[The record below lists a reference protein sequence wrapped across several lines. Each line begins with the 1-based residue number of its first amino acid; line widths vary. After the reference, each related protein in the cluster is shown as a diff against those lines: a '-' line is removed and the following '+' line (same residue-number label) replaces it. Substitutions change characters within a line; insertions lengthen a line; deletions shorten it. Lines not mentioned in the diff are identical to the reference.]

1 MPKKASKKRKLP
13 AETETRD
20 AGDASQTR
28 QNNNPPPEIREEHN
42 RHGDSDEEMRDDEH
56 DEPDEPELS
65 GITDDTSADDC
76 IAQCHEALNERA
88 KKTYDLMVVL
98 CRNVDA
104 LVNKTL
110 DECGEN
116 QAVSRV
122 VADLQACMKA
132 SIVTHLSFA
141 RADSAKNTRY
151 QGAFSEPPPKAN
163 TESNV

>member
-1 MPKKASKKRKLP
+1 
-13 AETETRD
+13 
-20 AGDASQTR
+20 
-28 QNNNPPPEIREEHN
+28 
-42 RHGDSDEEMRDDEH
+42 MRD

-65 GITDDTSADDC
+65 GNTDDASADDC

-98 CRNVDA
+98 CSA

-116 QAVSRV
+116 QAVSRA

-132 SIVTHLSFA
+132 SIVTHLSSA
-141 RADSAKNTRY
+141 RADSQRPSSNSPTAKKHPLPRSLPR
-151 QGAFSEPPPKAN
+151 ASA
-163 TESNV
+163 ESQYRKQRMALQRNS